1 MTAAVTRPVSKVVLI
16 DLGGV
21 LIDDHLPAAAAAW
34 GARLGISQRAFL
46 AAVFGGSDDQV
57 LIGRV
62 SEPEWWGI
70 VAARLRA
77 GPALLAEL
85 RQDLASR
92 EVWDQALVAL
102 LRRLRAHARTAIVS
116 NAWPGTRA
124 RMSRAGM
131 LDITDEVVLSCEAGY
146 AKPDPRIYHVALRQL
161 QASPGSA
168 LFIDDTPGHVV
179 AAQALGMTGHLHTG
193 TASTITQIKDFIAK

>member
-1 MTAAVTRPVSKVVLI
+1 MTAAGTRPASKAVLI

-21 LIDDHLPAAAAAW
+21 LTGNHLPAAAAAW
-34 GARLGISQRAFL
+34 STRLGTSQQAFL
-46 AAVFGGSDDQV
+46 AALFGGIDDQV
-57 LIGRV
+57 LTGRV
-62 SEPEWWGI
+62 SEPQWWDI

-77 GPALLAEL
+77 GPALFAEL

-102 LRRLRAHARTAIVS
+102 LRRLRAHVNTAIVS

-124 RMSRAGM
+124 RMSQAGM
-131 LDITDEVVLSCEAGY
+131 LDITGEVVLSCEAGY
-146 AKPDPRIYHVALRQL
+146 AKPDPRIYHVTLRQL

-168 LFIDDTPGHVV
+168 LFIDDTPGHVAV
-179 AAQALGMTGHLHTG
+179 AQALGMAGHLHTR
-193 TASTITQIKDFIAK
+193 TASTITRIEDFIAK

>member
-1 MTAAVTRPVSKVVLI
+1 VLI

-21 LIDDHLPAAAAAW
+21 LTGDYLPAAAAAW
-34 GARLGISQRAFL
+34 STRLRISQQAFL
-46 AAVFGGSDDQV
+46 AALFSGSDDQV
-57 LIGRV
+57 LTGRV
-62 SEPEWWGI
+62 SEPQWWDI
-70 VAARLRA
+70 VAARLQV
-77 GPALLAEL
+77 GPALLAQL

-102 LRRLRAHARTAIVS
+102 LRRIRAHAKTAIVS
-116 NAWPGTRA
+116 NTWPGTRA

-131 LDITDEVVLSCEAGY
+131 LDITDEVVLSCETGY

-168 LFIDDTPGHVV
+168 LFVDDTPGHV
-179 AAQALGMTGHLHTG
+179 AAARALGMAGHIHTS
-193 TASTITQIKDFIAK
+193 TVSTITRIEHFIAK